1 MPAYAWIHAW
11 LADAKRQR
19 GTIPQPFVVSRAF
32 ADLDNLARHHGGPC
46 RTTASS
52 PPPDPSTGAP
62 HCRVGARPWRVWA
75 PLGTNG
81 LEVGA
86 KAQHPRP
93 FVESAR
99 GPFDSLRCRV
109 GARSWRTWA
118 PLGTNGGKEWR
129 RPVAQIS
136 SVRGKRPRPLR
147 LASLPS
153 WGSILANMG
162 AARDERGKEW
172 RRPVAQIPSVRGE
185 PGLRRF
191 GQSCKTPWRPES
203 NHGRAAAGCAL
214 LGRSKRVT
222 RASRKKISRIPA
234 DGGPL

>member
-118 PLGTNGGKEWR
+118 PLGMNGGRSGADLWLKSRPFVVSRAFADLDNLARHHGGPSRTTAAPPPAALCLGEASESPGHQGR
-129 RPVAQIS
+129 RSVVYLPTVGHSEYKDGQDVIIEIADDPIVTYPVA
-136 SVRGKRPRPLR
+136 P
-147 LASLPS
+147 
-153 WGSILANMG
+153 
-162 AARDERGKEW
+162 
-172 RRPVAQIPSVRGE
+172 
-185 PGLRRF
+185 
-191 GQSCKTPWRPES
+191 
-203 NHGRAAAGCAL
+203 
-214 LGRSKRVT
+214 
-222 RASRKKISRIPA
+222 
-234 DGGPL
+234 